1 MSAGKIAIGV
11 LILAGLVFGLVEGCD
26 RWNARQHEKAAA
38 ARKAA
43 DSTAA
48 YQRARDKALDSL
60 VGEIRKERLEI
71 ELSTETALNRAGRDR
86 VTRVIEY
93 RPITDTAALR
103 LLHRKDTTID
113 SLSVA
118 LVKERDLS
126 VKTQH
131 ALDTM
136 TVSRQNWINAYNART
151 REAEALRKVTPSWW
165 KERIKPRATIGY
177 AVVRS
182 QDGTIDHGPAVQLG
196 FQFFP

>member
-26 RWNARQHEKAAA
+26 RWNARQREKAD
-38 ARKAA
+38 REKKVA
-43 DSTAA
+43 DSTTAVA
-48 YQRARDKALDSL
+48 KPADRSVDSL
-60 VGEIRKERLEI
+60 IRVIDAERV
-71 ELSTETALNRAGRDR
+71 ETRLMVEQVLARAGRDR
-86 VTRVIEY
+86 ATRTIEY
-93 RPITDTAALR
+93 RTIIDTVALR
-103 LLHRKDTTID
+103 IIHRKDTTID

-118 LVKERDLS
+118 LEKERD
-126 VKTQH
+126 VHDRTKI

-136 TVSRQNWINAYNART
+136 TVSRGRWISIAEARA

>member
-1 MSAGKIAIGV
+1 MSPGKIAIGV

-26 RWNARQHEKAAA
+26 RWNARQHEKAD
-38 ARKAA
+38 REKKVA
-43 DSTAA
+43 DSTTAVA
-48 YQRARDKALDSL
+48 KPADRSVDSL
-60 VGEIRKERLEI
+60 IRVIDAERV
-71 ELSTETALNRAGRDR
+71 ETRLMVEQVLARAGRDR
-86 VTRVIEY
+86 ATRTIEY
-93 RPITDTAALR
+93 RTIIDTVALR
-103 LLHRKDTTID
+103 IIHRKDTTID

-118 LVKERDLS
+118 LEKERD
-126 VKTQH
+126 VHDKTKI

-136 TVSRQNWINAYNART
+136 TVSRGRWISIGEARA
-151 REAEALRKVTPSWW
+151 REAAALRKVTPSWW